1 MLGFGT
7 PPEDS
12 ISFVVVLTICIG
24 LGVPALLIGCGGIFL
39 VIRRK
44 PWKRCFKD
52 SKGGYTK
59 LDINGDE
66 KK

>member
-44 PWKRCFKD
+44 PWKRCCKD
-52 SKGGYTK
+52 SKAGYTK